1 MAIRLGSTS
10 LENSCVVEHIQRD
23 GKSGHQLSVELA
35 GTLLPLW
42 PQFLPDK
49 TNFPLNCLVLT
60 APCIAPGSGKPGNLR
75 AQEVQ
80 IQEQPWPAAAL
91 GLIQGGRVP
100 GSGIVSSGLYFNR
113 GSLSLYSWMLMGVWT
128 DLPYLRMKD
137 LWLIT
142 AHLTSHPSLPARSEK
157 ASLEDGSRGTCG
169 GNGERNPP
177 WGLEG
182 NKPVSEP
189 QFNHREPNCL
199 QCCPTK
205 TPFIASSSHSAI
217 LTQSWLLAGG

>member
-1 MAIRLGSTS
+1 
-10 LENSCVVEHIQRD
+10 
-23 GKSGHQLSVELA
+23 
-35 GTLLPLW
+35 
-42 PQFLPDK
+42 
-49 TNFPLNCLVLT
+49 
-60 APCIAPGSGKPGNLR
+60 
-75 AQEVQ
+75 
-80 IQEQPWPAAAL
+80 
-91 GLIQGGRVP
+91 
-100 GSGIVSSGLYFNR
+100 
-113 GSLSLYSWMLMGVWT
+113 MGVWT

-142 AHLTSHPSLPARSEK
+142 AHLTSHPSLPAHSEK

-205 TPFIASSSHSAI
+205 TPFIASSSQSAV
-217 LTQSWLLAGG
+217 LTQSWLLAGGSVSEWYQRKTALRILESLGCLGTSLSLTVIAAGRNRRRSQQQHRGWCWQEMLDLVSRPGSANKSLGDLEPVTLLKVGRHDLGLF